1 MGLTYNCSSERKGMG
16 KSKLLG
22 KVREEIRR
30 RNYSYRTEKAYLRWI
45 IRFVKFH
52 GLTHPLKLEK
62 EEVVEFLN
70 WLANERDV
78 AASTQNQALCAIV
91 FLYKQV
97 LDSPLGAF
105 DNLQRASKPK
115 RLPVVLSAKEA
126 RRILANMEGEVRLM
140 AELLYGSGLRQSECL
155 RLRVKDI
162 DFEFNQIWVRN
173 GKGKKDRATVLPE
186 VSKEKLKNQIKRVKL
201 LHQKDLEKGYGQV
214 VLPKALD
221 KKYPNMGKEFGW
233 QYLFPS
239 VRRSRDPRTGS
250 TQRYH
255 KSSSY
260 LHKAIKAAVSQTN
273 IIKKVSSHT
282 FRHSFAT
289 HLLQDGYDI
298 RTVQE
303 LLGHKNVSTTMIYT
317 HVLKKGG
324 KGVKSPIDG

>member
-1 MGLTYNCSSERKGMG
+1 MG
-16 KSKLLG
+16 KSKLLT
-22 KVREEIRR
+22 KVSEEIRR
-30 RNYSYRTEKAYLRWI
+30 RNYSYRTEKAYRRWI
-45 IRFVKFH
+45 VRFVKFH
-52 GLTHPLKLEK
+52 GLTHPLKMEK

-70 WLANERDV
+70 WLANQRNV

-91 FLYKQV
+91 FLFKQV
-97 LDSPLGAF
+97 LDKPLGAF
-105 DNLQRASKPK
+105 DNLQRANKPK
-115 RLPVVLSAKEA
+115 RLPVVLSAKEV
-126 RRILANMEGEVRLM
+126 RRILANMEGDTRLM
-140 AELLYGSGLRQSECL
+140 TELLYGSGLRQSECL

-173 GKGKKDRATVLPE
+173 GKGKKDRTTVLPE

-201 LHQKDLEKGYGQV
+201 LHQKDLEKGYGEII
-214 VLPKALD
+214 LPKALA
-221 KKYPNMGKEFGW
+221 KKYPALVTSFGW

-239 VRRSRDPRTGS
+239 TRRAKDPRSGV

-273 IIKKVSSHT
+273 ILKKVSSHT

>member
-1 MGLTYNCSSERKGMG
+1 MS
-16 KSKLLG
+16 KSKLLT

-30 RNYSYRTEKAYLRWI
+30 RNYSYRTEQAYIRWI
-45 IRFVKFH
+45 VRFIRFH
-52 GLTHPLKLEK
+52 SYTHPLKMDK
-62 EEVVEFLN
+62 EQVVKFLN
-70 WLANERDV
+70 WLANDRNV
-78 AASTQNQALCAIV
+78 AASTQNQALCAII
-91 FLYKQV
+91 FLYEQV
-97 LDSPLGAF
+97 LDNPLGSF

-115 RLPVVLSAKEA
+115 RLPVVLSSKEA
-126 RRILANMEGEVRLM
+126 RRVLANMEGDTRLM

-155 RLRVKDI
+155 RLRVKDV
-162 DFEFNQIWVRN
+162 DFEFNQIWVRS
-173 GKGKKDRATVLPE
+173 GKGKKDRTTVLPE
-186 VSKEKLKNQIKRVKL
+186 ICKEKLKNQVKQVKV
-201 LHQKDLEKGYGQV
+201 LHQKDLERGYGEV
-214 VLPKALD
+214 VLPKALS
-221 KKYPNMGKEFGW
+221 KKYPSLAKEFGW

-239 VRRSRDPRTGS
+239 ARIAKDPRTGV
-250 TQRYH
+250 TQWYH

-260 LHKAIKAAVSQTN
+260 LHKAIKAAVRKTN

-324 KGVKSPIDG
+324 KGVKSPIDN

>member
-1 MGLTYNCSSERKGMG
+1 MG
-16 KSKLLG
+16 KSQLLE

-30 RNYSYRTEKAYLRWI
+30 RNYSYRTEKSYIRWI
-45 IRFVKFH
+45 VRFVKFNR
-52 GLTHPLKLEK
+52 LTHPKDMDE

-78 AASTQNQALCAIV
+78 AASTQNQALCAII

-97 LDSPLGAF
+97 LDQPLGSF
-105 DNLQRASKPK
+105 DNLQRAKEPE
-115 RLPVVLSAKEA
+115 RLPVVLSPKEA
-126 RRILANMEGEVRLM
+126 NKIIANMEGDARLM
-140 AELLYGSGLRQSECL
+140 VELLYGSGLRQSECL

-162 DFEFNQIWVRN
+162 DFEYSQIWVRD
-173 GKGKKDRATVLPE
+173 GKGKKDRTTVLPA
-186 VSKEKLKNQIKRVKL
+186 VSKDKLKEQIQRVKL
-201 LHQKDLEKGYGQV
+201 VHDRDLNNGFGKV
-214 VLPKALD
+214 VLPKALSR
-221 KKYPNMGKEFGW
+221 KYPQLEESFGW

-239 VRRSRDPRTGS
+239 TKRAEDPRSGIK
-250 TQRYH
+250 QRYH

-260 LHKAIKAAVSQTN
+260 LHKAIKDALRQTDVL
-273 IIKKVSSHT
+273 KKVSSHT

-303 LLGHKNVSTTMIYT
+303 LLGHKNVSTTMVYT

-324 KGVKSPIDG
+324 RGVKSPMDH

>member
-1 MGLTYNCSSERKGMG
+1 MS
-16 KSKLLG
+16 KSKLLT

-30 RNYSYRTEKAYLRWI
+30 RNYSYRTEKSYLRWI
-45 IRFVKFH
+45 IRFIKFH
-52 GLTHPLKLEK
+52 GRRHPLKMEK

-70 WLANERDV
+70 WMANERDV

-97 LDSPLGAF
+97 LDKPLGAF
-105 DNLQRASKPK
+105 DNLQRAKEPK
-115 RLPVVLSAKEA
+115 RLPVVLSSKEA
-126 RRILANMEGEVRLM
+126 RRILANMEGDARLM
-140 AELLYGSGLRQSECL
+140 VQLLYGSGLRQSECL
-155 RLRVKDI
+155 RLRIKDI
-162 DFEFNQIWVRN
+162 DFEFNHIWVRN
-173 GKGKKDRATVLPE
+173 GKGRKDRTTVLPE
-186 VSKEKLKNQIKRVKL
+186 ISKKKLKNQIKRVKL
-201 LHQKDLEKGYGQV
+201 LHQKDLDKGFGKV
-214 VLPKALD
+214 ILPKALS
-221 KKYPNMGKEFGW
+221 KKYPSMAKEFGW

-239 VRRSRDPRTGS
+239 ARRARDPRSGL

-260 LHKAIKAAVSQTN
+260 LHKAIKAAVRQTN
-273 IIKKVSSHT
+273 IVKKVSSHT

-324 KGVKSPIDG
+324 RGVKSPIDNE

>member
-1 MGLTYNCSSERKGMG
+1 MST
-16 KSKLLG
+16 SKLLTR
-22 KVREEIRR
+22 VREEIRR
-30 RNYSYRTEKAYLRWI
+30 RNYSYRTEKAYCRWI
-45 IRFVKFH
+45 VRFVKFH
-52 GLTHPLKLEK
+52 GLTHPLKMEK
-62 EEVVEFLN
+62 EEVVKFLN
-70 WLANERDV
+70 WLANQRNV
-78 AASTQNQALCAIV
+78 AASTQNQALCAII

-97 LDSPLGAF
+97 LDKPLGAF
-105 DNLQRASKPK
+105 ENLQRARKPK
-115 RLPVVLSAKEA
+115 RLPVVLSPKEA
-126 RRILANMEGEVRLM
+126 RRVLANMEGDARLM
-140 AELLYGSGLRQSECL
+140 TELLYGSGLRQSECL

-173 GKGKKDRATVLPE
+173 GKGKKDRTTVMPE
-186 VSKEKLKNQIKRVKL
+186 VCREKLQNQIKRVKL
-201 LHQKDLEKGYGQV
+201 MHQKDLEKGFGAV
-214 VLPKALD
+214 VLPKALS
-221 KKYPNMGKEFGW
+221 KKYPNMPKEFGW

-239 VRRSRDPRTGS
+239 VRRAKDPRSGK

-260 LHKAIKAAVSQTN
+260 LHKAIKAAVAKTH

-324 KGVKSPIDG
+324 RGVKSPIDD

>member
-1 MGLTYNCSSERKGMG
+1 MS
-16 KSKLLG
+16 KSKLLT

-30 RNYSYRTEKAYLRWI
+30 RNYSYRTEKSYLRWI
-45 IRFVKFH
+45 IRFIKFH
-52 GLTHPLKLEK
+52 GRRNPLKMEK

-70 WLANERDV
+70 WMANERDV

-97 LDSPLGAF
+97 LDKPLGAF
-105 DNLQRASKPK
+105 DNLQRAKEPK
-115 RLPVVLSAKEA
+115 RLPVVLSSKEA
-126 RRILANMEGEVRLM
+126 RRILANMEGDTRLM
-140 AELLYGSGLRQSECL
+140 VQLLYGSGLRQSECL

-173 GKGKKDRATVLPE
+173 GKGKKDRTTVLPE
-186 VSKEKLKNQIKRVKL
+186 ISKEKLKNQIKRVKL
-201 LHQKDLEKGYGQV
+201 LHQKDLDKGFGKV
-214 VLPKALD
+214 VLPKALS
-221 KKYPNMGKEFGW
+221 KKYPSMAKEFGW

-239 VRRSRDPRTGS
+239 ARRARDPRSGL

-260 LHKAIKAAVSQTN
+260 LHKAIKTAVRQTN
-273 IIKKVSSHT
+273 IVKKVSSHT

-324 KGVKSPIDG
+324 RGVKSPIDN

>member
-1 MGLTYNCSSERKGMG
+1 MS
-16 KSKLLG
+16 KSKLLT

-45 IRFVKFH
+45 VRFVKFQ
-52 GLTHPLKLEK
+52 GLTHPLKMEK
-62 EEVVEFLN
+62 EEIVEFLN

-97 LDSPLGAF
+97 LDKPLGAF

-115 RLPVVLSAKEA
+115 RLPVVLSSKEA
-126 RRILANMEGEVRLM
+126 RRILANMEGDARLM
-140 AELLYGSGLRQSECL
+140 TELLYGSGLRQSECL

-173 GKGKKDRATVLPE
+173 GKGKKDRTTVLPE
-186 VSKEKLKNQIKRVKL
+186 ISKEKLKNQIERVKL
-201 LHQKDLEKGYGQV
+201 LHQKDLDKGFGKV
-214 VLPKALD
+214 VLPKALS
-221 KKYPNMGKEFGW
+221 KKYPNMPKEFGW

-239 VRRSRDPRTGS
+239 SRRSKDPRSGV

-260 LHKAIKAAVSQTN
+260 LHKAIKTAVSKTN
-273 IIKKVSSHT
+273 VIKKVSSHT

-324 KGVKSPIDG
+324 RGVKSPIDN

>member
-1 MGLTYNCSSERKGMG
+1 MA
-16 KSKLLG
+16 KSKLLER
-22 KVREEIRR
+22 VREEIRR
-30 RNYSYRTEKAYLRWI
+30 RNYSYRTEKSYIRWI
-45 IRFVKFH
+45 VRFVKFNR
-52 GLTHPLKLEK
+52 LTHPKDMDE

-97 LDSPLGAF
+97 LDQPLGSF
-105 DNLQRASKPK
+105 DNLQRAKEPE
-115 RLPVVLSAKEA
+115 RLPVVLSPKEA
-126 RRILANMEGEVRLM
+126 NTIIAHMEGDARLM
-140 AELLYGSGLRQSECL
+140 VELLYGSGLRQSECL

-162 DFEFNQIWVRN
+162 DFEYNQIWVRD
-173 GKGKKDRATVLPE
+173 GKGQKDRTTVLPV
-186 VSKEKLKNQIKRVKL
+186 VSKDKLREQVQQVKL
-201 LHQKDLEKGYGQV
+201 IHERDRNKGFGKV
-214 VLPKALD
+214 VLPKALSR
-221 KKYPNMGKEFGW
+221 KYPQLEKSFGW

-239 VRRSRDPRTGS
+239 TKRAEDPRSGIK
-250 TQRYH
+250 QRYH

-260 LHKAIKAAVSQTN
+260 LHKAIKDALRQTN
-273 IIKKVSSHT
+273 VIKKVSSHT

-303 LLGHKNVSTTMIYT
+303 LLGHKNVGTTMIYT

-324 KGVKSPIDG
+324 RGVKSPIDA

>member
-1 MGLTYNCSSERKGMG
+1 MA
-16 KSKLLG
+16 KSKLLE

-30 RNYSYRTEKAYLRWI
+30 RNYSYRTEKAYIRWI
-45 IRFVKFH
+45 VRYVKFH
-52 GLTHPLKLEK
+52 EYSHPLRMGKD
-62 EEVVEFLN
+62 EVVGFLN
-70 WLANERDV
+70 WLANERNV
-78 AASTQNQALCAIV
+78 AASTQNQALCGII
-91 FLYKQV
+91 FLYEQV
-97 LDSPLGAF
+97 LDNPLGTF
-105 DNLQRASKPK
+105 DKLQRAKKPK
-115 RLPVVLSAKEA
+115 RLPVVLSSKEA
-126 RRILANMEGEVRLM
+126 RRILSNMEDDALLM

-173 GKGKKDRATVLPE
+173 GKGKKDRTTVLPE
-186 VSKEKLKNQIKRVKL
+186 VSKKKLKNQVKQVKL
-201 LHQKDLEKGYGQV
+201 LHQKDLDKGYGEV
-214 VLPKALD
+214 VLPKALS
-221 KKYPNMGKEFGW
+221 KKYPGMGKELGW

-239 VRRSRDPRTGS
+239 VQRTKGPRSGI

-260 LHKAIKAAVSQTN
+260 LHKAIKAAVRRTN
-273 IIKKVSSHT
+273 IVKKVSSHT

-324 KGVKSPIDG
+324 KGVKSPIDN

>member
-1 MGLTYNCSSERKGMG
+1 MSNVDMA
-16 KSKLLG
+16 KSKLLE

-30 RNYSYRTEKAYLRWI
+30 RNYSYRTEKAYTRWI
-45 IRFVKFH
+45 VRFVRFN
-52 GLTHPLKLEK
+52 GYTHPLKMGK
-62 EEVVEFLN
+62 EEVVKFLN
-70 WLANERDV
+70 WLANERNV
-78 AASTQNQALCAIV
+78 AASTQNQALCAII
-91 FLYKQV
+91 FLYEQV
-97 LDSPLGAF
+97 LDDPLGTF
-105 DNLQRASKPK
+105 DNLERAKKPK
-115 RLPVVLSAKEA
+115 RLPVVLSPKEA
-126 RRILANMEGEVRLM
+126 QRILKNLEDDARLM
-140 AELLYGSGLRQSECL
+140 VELLYGSGLRQSECL

-162 DFEFNQIWVRN
+162 DFEFSQIWVRN
-173 GKGKKDRATVLPE
+173 GKGKKDRTTVLPE
-186 VSKEKLKNQIKRVKL
+186 ISKDKLKDQIKRVKL
-201 LHQKDLEKGYGQV
+201 LHQKDLEKGYGEV
-214 VLPKALD
+214 ILPKALS
-221 KKYPNMGKEFGW
+221 KKYPNMPKELGW

-239 VRRSRDPRTGS
+239 VRRTKDPRTEI

-260 LHKAIKAAVSQTN
+260 LHKAIKAAVRKTN

-324 KGVKSPIDG
+324 RGVKSPIDN

>member
-1 MGLTYNCSSERKGMG
+1 MG
-16 KSKLLG
+16 KSKLLT

-45 IRFVKFH
+45 VRFVKFH
-52 GLTHPLKLEK
+52 GLIHPLKMEK
-62 EEVVEFLN
+62 EEIVEFLN
-70 WLANERDV
+70 WLVNERNV

-97 LDSPLGAF
+97 LDKPLGTF

-126 RRILANMEGEVRLM
+126 RRILANMEGDARLM
-140 AELLYGSGLRQSECL
+140 SELLYGSGFRQSECL

-173 GKGKKDRATVLPE
+173 GKGKKDRTTVLPE
-186 VSKEKLKNQIKRVKL
+186 ISKEKLKNQIKRVKL
-201 LHQKDLEKGYGQV
+201 LHQKDLDKGFGKV
-214 VLPKALD
+214 VLPKALS
-221 KKYPNMGKEFGW
+221 KKYPNMPKEFGW

-239 VRRSRDPRTGS
+239 SRRSRDPRSGV

-260 LHKAIKAAVSQTN
+260 LHKAIKTAVSKTN
-273 IIKKVSSHT
+273 VIKKVSSHT

-324 KGVKSPIDG
+324 QGVKSPIDN

>member
-1 MGLTYNCSSERKGMG
+1 MS
-16 KSKLLG
+16 KSKLLT

-30 RNYSYRTEKAYLRWI
+30 RNYSYRTEKAYSRWI
-45 IRFVKFH
+45 VRFIKFH
-52 GLTHPLKLEK
+52 GLTHPLKMEK
-62 EEVVEFLN
+62 EEVVDFLN
-70 WLANERDV
+70 WLANERHV
-78 AASTQNQALCAIV
+78 AASTQNQALCAII

-97 LDSPLGAF
+97 IDKPLGAF

-126 RRILANMEGEVRLM
+126 RRVLANMEGDARLM
-140 AELLYGSGLRQSECL
+140 TELLYGSGLRQSECL

-162 DFEFNQIWVRN
+162 DFEFNQIWVHN
-173 GKGKKDRATVLPE
+173 GKGKKDRTTVLPE
-186 VSKEKLKNQIKRVKL
+186 ISKKKLKNQIKQVKL
-201 LHQKDLEKGYGQV
+201 LHQKDLDKGFGKV
-214 VLPKALD
+214 VLPKALS
-221 KKYPNMGKEFGW
+221 KKYPNMPKEFGW

-239 VRRSRDPRTGS
+239 VRRAEEPQTGT

-260 LHKAIKAAVSQTN
+260 LHKAIKTAVSKTN

-324 KGVKSPIDG
+324 RGVKSPIDN